1 MIVRIVYLTI
11 VILVLWTGY
20 ACGQGVSSDLYDSD
34 EELYQAWLLGD
45 ISYSEFI
52 IIKEIL
58 ATGIDS
64 TNTHL
69 LDHIP
74 NLTFFL
80 KQKKSLQTNLEQ
92 EQEKLFL
99 SPKTKR
105 SKYLAKVDYRYYQK
119 LKKEDTSRYHIS
131 TNIKINKNLQA
142 IFKVER
148 EYSGYERIIYRS
160 IRYRDRR
167 SLINEFYA
175 GNFSKRLGL
184 GTVAGYR
191 RKFLNLTREIN
202 DESLLFPD
210 YGGSNGFYFKIKP
223 NNKIE
228 IQSILSINRD
238 DTHRVTSSA
247 TMVSIEVNKIDLGLL
262 AGMNKIIK
270 RDNKTAIDDM
280 KFAAYSKY
288 KYSGGYNAVEATMQ
302 NGDQSGLGGIVTE
315 GRHHF
320 NNADIR
326 YSLWSYSDNFLDLSS
341 GSKAGNISHSD
352 SLDEIDLSIST
363 SRTGVEGGLFK
374 TIIELSSNYEMVS
387 SLIYSGI
394 DKDNYN
400 IQYLAGL
407 IRSINESLSIRL
419 DHIYKTRKRFKDQK
433 ETDIIDHKTR
443 LESRFS
449 SGNLSIRSYIGYQI
463 KTGENDYL
471 SLFMRLRNTKTRFG
485 SLELWTNLSR
495 IDVKNIMIDNWYS
508 FIRIHH
514 QLLPNFSTGIKLS
527 HNYNRSSSDRHSTTV
542 ILEATALL

>member
-1 MIVRIVYLTI
+1 MNVRILNLTI
-11 VILVLWTGY
+11 VILIIWAGI
-20 ACGQGVSSDLYDSD
+20 ACGQGVSSDLYNSD

-45 ISYSEFI
+45 VSYSEFI

-64 TNTHL
+64 TNIHL

-74 NLTFFL
+74 NLSYFL
-80 KQKKSLQTNLEQ
+80 KQKNSLQTKLENEQ
-92 EQEKLFL
+92 EQILL
-99 SPKTKR
+99 SPKTYR
-105 SKYLAKVDYRYYQK
+105 SKYYAKVDYKYYQK
-119 LKKEDTSRYHIS
+119 LKKEDTSRYHIL
-131 TNIKINKNLQA
+131 TQININNNLQA
-142 IFKVER
+142 VYKIER

-160 IRYRDRR
+160 IRYRNKNG
-167 SLINEFYA
+167 LLNEILL

-191 RKFLNLTREIN
+191 RKFLNLSREIN

-210 YGGSNGFYFKIKP
+210 YGGSNGLYFKIAP
-223 NNKIE
+223 NKKFK
-228 IQSILSINRD
+228 IQSILSFSRD
-238 DTHRVTSSA
+238 DTHKVFSSA
-247 TMVSIEVNKIDLGLL
+247 SMVSIEINKIDLGFL
-262 AGMNKIIK
+262 AGMNKIIN
-270 RDNKTAIDDM
+270 RDNKAAIDDM
-280 KFAAYSKY
+280 KFAVYSKY
-288 KYSGGYNAVEATMQ
+288 KYSGGYNSVEATIQ
-302 NGDQSGLGGIVTE
+302 TGDKSGFGGIVSE

-326 YSLWSYSDNFLDLSS
+326 YSLWTYSDNFLDLSS

-352 SLDEIDLSIST
+352 SLEEIDLSIST

-374 TIIELSSNYEMVS
+374 TIIELSPNYEMVS

-394 DKDNYN
+394 DNDNYN

-407 IRSINESLSIRL
+407 IRAINNKLSIRL
-419 DHIYKTRKRFKDQK
+419 DHIYKTKKRLKDQK
-433 ETDIIDHKTR
+433 ESETNDHKTR

-463 KTGENDYL
+463 KTGEKDYL
-471 SLFMRLRNTKTRFG
+471 SLFMRLRNTNTRFG
-485 SLELWTNLSR
+485 SLELWSNLSR
-495 IDVKNIMIDNWYS
+495 IDVKNYVIDNWYS
-508 FIRIHH
+508 FIRIHQ

-527 HNYNRSSSDRHSTTV
+527 HSYNRSSSDHHSTAV